1 MKSSLQACTES
12 YFRHAYAARRKPKFD
27 KHVVQSLV
35 IISHVP
41 NLKIGRAALKVLRDM
56 RVTAVDTEG
65 SAA

>member
-1 MKSSLQACTES
+1 MKSALQSCTES
-12 YFRHAYAARRKPKFD
+12 YFRHAYATRRKPKFD
-27 KHVVQSLV
+27 KHVIQSLV

-56 RVTAVDTEG
+56 RIAAPPQ